1 MIIIFG
7 ISILT
12 FSYFTYDGLL
22 HGNAVAY
29 QSGGKEPSQI
39 VHDDLAYYGKMVQDE
54 DDSAT
59 DLYGDDADPIKWII
73 ALRDNG
79 DIMMTLKDGIMGG
92 YYGMDANYEQ
102 SNAREWLNGKELIVT
117 PMASYMGF
125 LNAFTDNELHV
136 IKPQKTFE
144 EDGFSNEESID
155 DPQGD
160 LMFLM
165 TRTDADVF
173 FSTGVQYQY
182 APKTPWASS
191 HPIMSKLG
199 PFPLGTDVWF
209 GRSYNSIQ
217 NVWITFPSYPGGYY
231 PVPEDNDA
239 YTQSY
244 RATTVLDKEQL
255 IYATNASNNSLLNA
269 LDNNGSF
276 LKAAPTDDIYKLIL
290 KETSL
295 KLDVINQDEFVP
307 KHANLQIHYQNA
319 TTGSDLYITAY
330 IKDNSG
336 QVVRYGLM
344 KKTDLANG
352 EFQMKTDDLP
362 VGLYQVVL
370 FNQKLTEDKT
380 SGLASEKVEFNLEIL
395 DAPKIDF
402 KANQPLIYGN
412 DNVTANT
419 NGFIGTVTSDKPNT
433 AFSLQNSLTDTNTP
447 SDFIIANQTI
457 KTTKSLDA
465 GNYTIYLKGCFA
477 DICSNAQSYS
487 FEVQKADADI
497 AFQNPSETK
506 KSILDANISWIEQA
520 KATPDTGTK
529 ITYTKIGGD
538 VGLIDI
544 DANMGQIT
552 YKGNGAFGKVK
563 IRATVDDDPSTGKDN
578 YNPAFVEKEIV
589 IYREVDGVI
598 TPDPASSD
606 INIPTFSM
614 DKPNIKTGG
623 TIGTIKGTLGT
634 PDTIDGS
641 TTTYSY
647 EIKQDPN
654 DDGSLFQVNA
664 TTGVIKANANLGVDT
679 YNFII
684 IVSDKWS
691 SKEIPVTVN
700 VGMSPAENLKFYENS
715 TSNTVINTKT
725 VTLTDTGVSVY
736 ATVKGSSNNNP
747 VSYKLNDG
755 EPTNVIDVNPNSGAI
770 TLKNVGTVV
779 IIAEKQGS
787 NGQANAIAELTFT
800 VKAGSQEFI
809 YTDVGGNELPKN
821 GTSYK
826 DYEEIYGKGKTFQLY
841 TSGGSSRSTMDI
853 TYALQAGSPTDVIS
867 VDQNGLVTI
876 LNASLNTQIGQVIVE
891 ATSHD
896 PSGNYTDKTIELP
909 ITITKA
915 DQTISFKNVTPA
927 QSGKGKVT
935 PIIVAQDISSSEGGI
950 TVNDTNY
957 HISVDA
963 SANGVA
969 WTNNGVD
976 IEYNY
981 SGDTAIEIPLH
992 VEKAGNRNYNKAE
1005 ADGKMRILSPNE
1017 SNLSINQPGK
1027 IYYGDH
1033 FTIRSLQDDSSS
1045 TNVNYTF
1052 EVDNT
1057 IFVSNPIVNGNTA
1070 EFDALKCSNGAKIN
1084 ITVTRTADSEVTL
1097 SKTISVE
1104 VLPKDINVN
1113 IDDKTKQK
1121 GEENPPL
1128 TFQDF
1133 TSQLVSWNGVQDV
1146 VDLNDVVLSTTA
1158 TATSKAGSYPITGN
1172 SRTMNTT
1179 YPNYNFIFKEGKLMI
1194 DSNIDKDV
1202 DGDGKPDFNDP
1213 DGDGCPDLNIK
1224 WKDDNGD
1231 WVIINGDRDYDGIP
1245 DLNIDSDG
1253 DGIPDLN
1260 IDTDKDGLPDINLV
1274 ILKKSD
1280 WKPTKC
1286 VVQSTTVKEEYCTG
1300 TSVKPQI
1307 NVDTDKDRIPNINI
1321 DNNGDME
1328 ADLNV
1333 SKDGVVPSTNIIGI
1347 HEWKPK
1353 HDYSQNGFTYDS
1365 IGTDPDE
1372 PKRETNIDTDGDGRP
1387 DVNIDFDGDGK
1398 PDINI
1403 DMDGD
1408 EIPDIDIDTNGDGK
1422 PDINV
1427 DTNGDGKAD
1436 ENIYEIEE
1444 WKPNKDGNKDGFP
1457 YDTIEIERK
1466 PDLEDNGIKVEKPD
1480 GTPFL
1485 PNYAIRVEDVTE
1497 DKQTEITASAKDIIE
1512 EKQEVKKV
1520 FDVKLFKDNIEV
1532 QPDGTLKI
1540 KIPCEDIKH
1549 PILIRK
1555 NASGNYERVEY
1566 TIEDGYMIYE
1576 TDELGI
1582 VSIIGDKEFETSVQG
1597 TYTPNV
1603 GGALTGDESNIYFN
1617 FIMVLVSLIG
1627 IMYLR
1632 RKKQKDT
1639 FQ

>member
-1 MIIIFG
+1 M
-7 ISILT
+7 
-12 FSYFTYDGLL
+12 
-22 HGNAVAY
+22 NA
-29 QSGGKEPSQI
+29 
-39 VHDDLAYYGKMVQDE
+39 
-54 DDSAT
+54 
-59 DLYGDDADPIKWII
+59 
-73 ALRDNG
+73 
-79 DIMMTLKDGIMGG
+79 
-92 YYGMDANYEQ
+92 
-102 SNAREWLNGKELIVT
+102 
-117 PMASYMGF
+117 
-125 LNAFTDNELHV
+125 
-136 IKPQKTFE
+136 
-144 EDGFSNEESID
+144 
-155 DPQGD
+155 
-160 LMFLM
+160 
-165 TRTDADVF
+165 
-173 FSTGVQYQY
+173 STG
-182 APKTPWASS
+182 
-191 HPIMSKLG
+191 I
-199 PFPLGTDVWF
+199 
-209 GRSYNSIQ
+209 
-217 NVWITFPSYPGGYY
+217 
-231 PVPEDNDA
+231 
-239 YTQSY
+239 
-244 RATTVLDKEQL
+244 
-255 IYATNASNNSLLNA
+255 
-269 LDNNGSF
+269 
-276 LKAAPTDDIYKLIL
+276 
-290 KETSL
+290 
-295 KLDVINQDEFVP
+295 
-307 KHANLQIHYQNA
+307 
-319 TTGSDLYITAY
+319 
-330 IKDNSG
+330 
-336 QVVRYGLM
+336 
-344 KKTDLANG
+344 
-352 EFQMKTDDLP
+352 
-362 VGLYQVVL
+362 
-370 FNQKLTEDKT
+370 
-380 SGLASEKVEFNLEIL
+380 
-395 DAPKIDF
+395 
-402 KANQPLIYGN
+402 
-412 DNVTANT
+412 
-419 NGFIGTVTSDKPNT
+419 
-433 AFSLQNSLTDTNTP
+433 
-447 SDFIIANQTI
+447 
-457 KTTKSLDA
+457 
-465 GNYTIYLKGCFA
+465 
-477 DICSNAQSYS
+477 
-487 FEVQKADADI
+487 
-497 AFQNPSETK
+497 
-506 KSILDANISWIEQA
+506 
-520 KATPDTGTK
+520 
-529 ITYTKIGGD
+529 
-538 VGLIDI
+538 
-544 DANMGQIT
+544 
-552 YKGNGAFGKVK
+552 
-563 IRATVDDDPSTGKDN
+563 
-578 YNPAFVEKEIV
+578 
-589 IYREVDGVI
+589 
-598 TPDPASSD
+598 
-606 INIPTFSM
+606 
-614 DKPNIKTGG
+614 
-623 TIGTIKGTLGT
+623 
-634 PDTIDGS
+634 
-641 TTTYSY
+641 
-647 EIKQDPN
+647 
-654 DDGSLFQVNA
+654 
-664 TTGVIKANANLGVDT
+664 IKANANLGVDT
-679 YNFII
+679 YNFVI

-691 SKEIPVTVN
+691 SKEVPVTVN
-700 VGMSPAENLKFYENS
+700 VGMAPAENLKFYENAS
-715 TSNTVINTKT
+715 SNTMITQKSVKI
-725 VTLTDTGVSVY
+725 TDTNVSVY
-736 ATVKGSSNNNP
+736 ATVKGSANNNP
-747 VSYKLNDG
+747 VTYKLKDG
-755 EPTNVIDVNPNSGAI
+755 ESTSVIDVHPNSGAI
-770 TLKNVGTVV
+770 TLKNVGTV
-779 IIAEKQGS
+779 IIVAEKQGN

-800 VKAGSQEFI
+800 VTAGSQEFI
-809 YTDVGGNELPKN
+809 YTDASGNELPKSGN
-821 GTSYK
+821 GYS
-826 DYEEIYGKGKTFQLY
+826 DYTEAYAKGKTFQLY
-841 TSGGSSRSTMDI
+841 TSVGTTRSTTNV

-867 VDQNGLVTI
+867 VDPSGLVSI

-896 PSGNYTDKTIELP
+896 PTGNYTDKTIELP
-909 ITITKA
+909 ITITKD

-935 PIIVAQDISSSEGGI
+935 PIIVAQDISSNEGGI

-957 HISVDA
+957 HISVDT

-1027 IYYGDH
+1027 ICYGDH

-1307 NVDTDKDRIPNINI
+1307 NVDTDKDHIPNINI

-1540 KIPCEDIKH
+1540 KIPYDEVKN
-1549 PILIRK
+1549 PVLIRK
-1555 NASGNYERVEY
+1555 NANGTYEKVNF
-1566 TIEDGYMIYE
+1566 TIENGYLTYE